1 LDLFSIR
8 LIDYRTV
15 FKAGT
20 TAGAELWIDGSRFLF
35 DPDLELANLSL
46 DADQIRVG
54 DHLYV
59 QMPADLDQFRGD
71 DSHGTVI
78 GGKGL
83 VQLRHDTTYGGG
95 LFHYIDIVSGIG

>member
-8 LIDYRTV
+8 LIDYRT
-15 FKAGT
+15 FGITK
-20 TAGAELWIDGSRFLF
+20 TAGSTEPRVNITGSLIYLH
-35 DPDLELANLSL
+35 LELAWLSVH
-46 DADQIRVG
+46 ADQIRVG